1 MGAYPV
7 SAMLRK
13 RLNRLAHRR
22 DKSSSKDDLDSGQ
35 QLFSI
40 LFNFFAGAF
49 QNAVADAPL

>member
-40 LFNFFAGAF
+40 HFNFFAGAF
-49 QNAVADAPL
+49 Q